1 MSKFRQL
8 EEFNRRFDSMGV
20 DELKRWKK
28 YWTLHAQYLGPKVR
42 KEAMKRVYKIDKAIL
57 DRQVD

>member
-1 MSKFRQL
+1 MSRFREL
-8 EEFNRRFDSMGV
+8 DDFNRRFDSMEV

-28 YWTLHAQYLGPKVR
+28 YWTQHAQHLGPKVR
-42 KEAMKRVYKIDKAIL
+42 KDAMKRVHRIDKAIL